1 MWFRCL
7 DMKKKKHLLKNAV
20 RMCTKGTCFLRLDL
34 SVIVCLV
41 LWGNRNFSPQ
51 WLFIFGYQ
59 SYNINLYFCEQEKE
73 LNYKLSPINFPQ
85 SVYLQSIVVTN
96 QNEKREIE
104 TFLHKTVVELFF
116 RSNHKRELYKNT
128 LLTIRCQEI

>member
-1 MWFRCL
+1 MFGHE
-7 DMKKKKHLLKNAV
+7 KKKTLIKKCRAHVYQRHVLFEV
-20 RMCTKGTCFLRLDL
+20 RPIGY
-34 SVIVCLV
+34 VCLV